1 MFIIQICAR
10 NVNNC
15 KYVLYVVSIVSRL
28 PGGRYGFRTSA
39 GTGAFYLTK
48 KSRLAPGNYRSPVGN
63 ESLSQG
69 KSSRGVKLI
78 TSM

>member
-1 MFIIQICAR
+1 MFIVQICAI

-15 KYVLYVVSIVSRL
+15 KYLLYVVSIVSRL
-28 PGGRYGFRTSA
+28 PGGRYEFRTPV
-39 GTGAFYLTK
+39 GTRALYLTK

-63 ESLSQG
+63 ESLTQG